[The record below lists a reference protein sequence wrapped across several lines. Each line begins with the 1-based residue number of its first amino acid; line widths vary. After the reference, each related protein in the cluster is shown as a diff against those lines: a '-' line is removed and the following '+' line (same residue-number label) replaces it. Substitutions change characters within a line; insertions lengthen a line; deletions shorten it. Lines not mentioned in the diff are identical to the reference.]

1 MKHIPL
7 GLALAA
13 ALAVP
18 TAHADDRLPSP
29 PAESAL
35 RAAIETD
42 LHAAP
47 DSSAKKGKVS
57 NALVG
62 DADSF
67 GRNVRWLGLLSATL
81 DLQPNCSPSTPGCV
95 PLAAPP
101 NLTQFDLPDLAVVTL
116 PAGSSHSLVCHLQ
129 TPAGGVNFANPTT
142 TRVRYEFEAFAVYRI
157 ESRVLRGLRHPVT
170 GQPYNGVI
178 EIPIAAAQADGYAEP
193 GDYISES
200 FGGTRACIGG
210 LVSRQVL
217 MGNFGLSDREAT
229 QFFREPIQV
238 RMGLRGQARFADMA
252 YLSVG
257 TRLTGD

>member
-18 TAHADDRLPSP
+18 AAHADDLLPSP

-35 RAAIETD
+35 RAAFDAD
-42 LHAAP
+42 LNAAAG
-47 DSSAKKGKVS
+47 STAKKGKVT

-67 GRNVRWLGLLSATL
+67 GREVQWLGLLSAAL
-81 DLQPNCSPSTPGCV
+81 DLQPNCSPSAPGCV
-95 PLAAPP
+95 PLAPSP
-101 NLTQFDLPDLAVVTL
+101 NLTQFDLPDLAVLTL

-142 TRVRYEFEAFAVYRI
+142 ARVRYEFEAFAVYRI
-157 ESRVLRGLRHPVT
+157 ESRVLRGLSHPGT

-178 EIPIAAAQADGYAEP
+178 EIPIAAALAEGYAEP
-193 GDYISES
+193 GDYLTQS

-217 MGNFGLSDREAT
+217 MSNFGLSEREAT

-238 RMGLRGQARFADMA
+238 RMGIRGQARFADMA
-252 YLSVG
+252 YLRIG